1 MELGR
6 ATGLG
11 YGRGTDE
18 VVQMQNA
25 NSVRKKKT
33 KELFTQNSSN
43 AVSVC

>member
-25 NSVRKKKT
+25 NSVRKK
-33 KELFTQNSSN
+33 TQGIIY
-43 AVSVC
+43 AEFF